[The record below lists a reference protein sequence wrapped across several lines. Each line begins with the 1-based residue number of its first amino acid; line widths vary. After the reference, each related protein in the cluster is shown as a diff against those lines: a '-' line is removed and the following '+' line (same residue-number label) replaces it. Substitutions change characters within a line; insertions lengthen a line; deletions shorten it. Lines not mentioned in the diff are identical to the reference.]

1 MRDGEQTQG
10 VSFTPPE
17 KANIAKTLLKKLRVD
32 RIEVTSARISSGEL
46 GSVQN
51 ITAWAEEKLYQLI
64 VHRYNSVLPT
74 VITSRVL
81 LSDPDQ
87 DDRESRAS
95 FSASIMSRLRDGLM
109 VSERLLE
116 APDYRNR
123 GSAKPPARRTRT
135 ERGRGRR

>member
-1 MRDGEQTQG
+1 MDY
-10 VSFTPPE
+10 
-17 KANIAKTLLKKLRVD
+17 LRSPFSPTNSMNSGKIFD
-32 RIEVTSARISSGEL
+32 EVKRSSMLILDDL
-46 GSVQN
+46 GAHSS
-51 ITAWAEEKLYQLI
+51 TAWAEEKLYQLI